1 MTVIHSVFVQSLQL
15 DHLIGGRRE
24 RSEKR
29 VRNNV
34 TFVDGLIFQLQ
45 WTELSKSATT
55 SPGTS
60 RGGTNLRGFDRY
72 YHIYRVIPKRR
83 RIRYRSLKARNSS
96 GAASCGN
103 DKQDSSS
110 RQKKKGTFAW
120 GRLSA
125 EASHSTISQI
135 GIKCG
140 SRGIKIL
147 PGKASDGPAI
157 SSTKEIYHIKFKE
170 REHQLGIRLLP
181 TPQSPRRSLLTPW
194 MVLAPDD
201 YSCLFSDDPGQSM
214 AKIPSLSTKIGT
226 DRTGL
231 FPCHSMAKGY
241 KANVS
246 IMEAE

>member
-1 MTVIHSVFVQSLQL
+1 MTVIHSMFGHSLQL

-83 RIRYRSLKARNSS
+83 RIRYRSLEARNSS

-110 RQKKKGTFAW
+110 RQKKKAHLHGDAYPQKPIIPLFHKSALSV
-120 GRLSA
+120 GQEGLKPFQAKRLMA
-125 EASHSTISQI
+125 LPSHQQRNFIT
-135 GIKCG
+135 
-140 SRGIKIL
+140 
-147 PGKASDGPAI
+147 
-157 SSTKEIYHIKFKE
+157 
-170 REHQLGIRLLP
+170 
-181 TPQSPRRSLLTPW
+181 
-194 MVLAPDD
+194 
-201 YSCLFSDDPGQSM
+201 
-214 AKIPSLSTKIGT
+214 
-226 DRTGL
+226 
-231 FPCHSMAKGY
+231 
-241 KANVS
+241 
-246 IMEAE
+246 